1 MTKRM
6 TTTTAI
12 RDVLERSGAIDD
24 APRRRRRAPRVI
36 QALTRSPARAHEL
49 AETATKGAPWRRRPT
64 T

>member
-24 APRRRRRAPRVI
+24 APRRRQPAALRALARAVPHRHR
-36 QALTRSPARAHEL
+36 TRSQR
-49 AETATKGAPWRRRPT
+49 TAMRRVR
-64 T
+64 